1 MPKDMDSG
9 LRFTAN
15 RNKYEDVN
23 LALVEINNW
32 INHFENDLNKYLP
45 LFFEKIYSDRE
56 FDSYLDQ
63 DFTIFAEALISQLDQ
78 IERNN
83 LQNIGPVDKLDLLIH
98 SLKSERTQEIKEE
111 HSIELQGWL
120 EALWDDNPHI
130 IIAGMNE
137 EFVPDR
143 ITGDIFLPESLRS
156 IIGLRSNE
164 SMLARDSYIFKA
176 LLGWRKSNG
185 RIDITL
191 GKTSLEGDNLRPSRL
206 LLQCEDNELPDRALN
221 YVLTLMITI
230 QYPLGPMLGNS
241 NPLK

>member
-45 LFFEKIYSDRE
+45 LFFEKIYSNRE

-98 SLKSERTQEIKEE
+98 SLKNERTQEIKEE
-111 HSIELQGWL
+111 HSIVLQGWL

-137 EFVPDR
+137 EFVPDK

-156 IIGLRSNE
+156 NIGLRSNE

-176 LLGWRKSNG
+176 LIGWRTSNG

-191 GKTSLEGDNLRPSRL
+191 GLSL
-206 LLQCEDNELPDRALN
+206 
-221 YVLTLMITI
+221 IHI
-230 QYPLGPMLGNS
+230 
-241 NPLK
+241 